1 LYTNNQNKQYY
12 QEYATLIDFFTRP
25 AKLNNLL
32 FMTRIIILLC
42 ILLCAGCSYFQD
54 KEDETQDWTAERL
67 YSEARGELDSG
78 NYTKAVELYE
88 KLEGRFPFGVYGQQ
102 ALLDLAY
109 AYFKNDEPDA
119 SISAANR
126 FIKLYPQNAHVDYAY
141 YLKGLANFNRGK
153 GFTER
158 YLPIDAAQRD
168 PDSALKAFQDF
179 SEMARLFPDSQYA
192 DDARLRM
199 VFLRNQL
206 ADHEVNVASYYM
218 RRGAFIAA
226 INRAKYVVEKYPRTP
241 AIPEALVIMAKA
253 YKVMEMNDLSDD
265 AIRVLEI
272 NYPNHPGIYEV
283 REIVVR

>member
-1 LYTNNQNKQYY
+1 
-12 QEYATLIDFFTRP
+12 
-25 AKLNNLL
+25 
-32 FMTRIIILLC
+32 
-42 ILLCAGCSYFQD
+42 
-54 KEDETQDWTAERL
+54 
-67 YSEARGELDSG
+67 
-78 NYTKAVELYE
+78 ELYE

-168 PDSALKAFQDF
+168 SDSALKAFQDF

>member
-1 LYTNNQNKQYY
+1 MS
-12 QEYATLIDFFTRP
+12 RV
-25 AKLNNLL
+25 
-32 FMTRIIILLC
+32 IILIC
-42 ILLCAGCSYFQD
+42 ILLCAGCAYFQD
-54 KEDETQDWTAERL
+54 QEDETQDWTAERL
-67 YSEARGELDSG
+67 YAEARGQLDSG

-109 AYFKNDEPDA
+109 AYFKNDETDA
-119 SISAANR
+119 SISAADR

-179 SEMARLFPDSQYA
+179 SEMARLFPDSPYA
-192 DDARLRM
+192 DDARQRM
-199 VFLRNQL
+199 VYLRNQL

-218 RRGAFIAA
+218 RRGAFVAA

>member
-1 LYTNNQNKQYY
+1 MSRVII
-12 QEYATLIDFFTRP
+12 LITV
-25 AKLNNLL
+25 LL
-32 FMTRIIILLC
+32 FS
-42 ILLCAGCSYFQD
+42 GCSYFQD
-54 KEDETQDWTAERL
+54 KEDETTAWSAERL
-67 YSEARGELDSG
+67 YAEARGQLDAG
-78 NYTKAVELYE
+78 NYTRAVEYYE

-109 AYFKNDEPDA
+109 AYYKSDETDA
-119 SISAANR
+119 AVSAADR

-168 PDSALKAFQDF
+168 PASALKAFQDF
-179 SEMARLFPDSQYA
+179 SEMARLFPESTYA
-192 DDARLRM
+192 ADARQRM
-199 VFLRNQL
+199 LYLRNQL

-218 RRGAFIAA
+218 RRGAFVAA
-226 INRAKYVVEKYPRTP
+226 VNRAKYVVEKYPRTP
-241 AIPEALVIMAKA
+241 AIPDALVIMAKA

-265 AIRVLEI
+265 ALRVLEI

>member
-1 LYTNNQNKQYY
+1 MSRVIILMSV
-12 QEYATLIDFFTRP
+12 
-25 AKLNNLL
+25 LL
-32 FMTRIIILLC
+32 FS
-42 ILLCAGCSYFQD
+42 GCSYFQD
-54 KEDETQDWTAERL
+54 KEDETQSWTAERL
-67 YSEARGELDSG
+67 YAEARGQLDSG

-168 PDSALKAFQDF
+168 SGSALKAFQDF